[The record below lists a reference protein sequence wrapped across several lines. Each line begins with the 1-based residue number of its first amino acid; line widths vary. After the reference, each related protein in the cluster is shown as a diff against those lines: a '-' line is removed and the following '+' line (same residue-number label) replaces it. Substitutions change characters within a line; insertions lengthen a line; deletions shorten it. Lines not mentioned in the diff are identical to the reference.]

1 MGASQESQSSPSQ
14 FGFRI
19 YKLIKDGPLAKGGAK
34 EITDFII
41 PPLEVLNQ
49 KNSFND
55 WILSLA
61 DKTITLKLY
70 SLLYRGFKYI
80 EIKTNS
86 TGSKEGILGA
96 AVKYE
101 NFENADKN
109 LLHITSV
116 TENSFAKNKLGLIPD
131 DDYIIAAKAKNTPII
146 SLNKE
151 GYNPL
156 EILNIIISSNKG
168 NDITFFIYNLKNG
181 SRVIDAKLE
190 KDENSDKLTLGC
202 DVAYGALHEFPR
214 IMNDN
219 DLNKFKEKKMDQ
231 DEKKEAIS
239 ENNITNNN
247 GEEIKT
253 NNLNTKKD
261 ENEKNIILNKIEE
274 DNNEEIEEDI
284 I

>member
-1 MGASQESQSSPSQ
+1 MGTSQESPSTPSQ

-34 EITDFII
+34 EITDFIV
-41 PPLEVLNQ
+41 PPIEIINQ

-61 DKTITLKLY
+61 DKTITIKLY
-70 SLLYRGFKYI
+70 SLLYRDFKYI
-80 EIKTNS
+80 EIKTNP
-86 TGSKEGILGA
+86 TDSKEGILGA

-116 TENSFAKNKLGLIPD
+116 AENSFAKNKLGLIPD
-131 DDYIIAAKAKNTPII
+131 DDYIIAAKVKNTPII

-156 EILNIIISSNKG
+156 EILNIIISSNYG
-168 NDITFFIYNLKNG
+168 NDISFFIYNLKKG
-181 SRVIDAKLE
+181 SRTIDAKLE

-214 IMNDN
+214 IINDEKP
-219 DLNKFKEKKMDQ
+219 NKFQEKIIEKGEQKEVL
-231 DEKKEAIS
+231 S
-239 ENNITNNN
+239 ENNINIS
-247 GEEIKT
+247 GEEITDNKSIIK
-253 NNLNTKKD
+253 NDEDGKK
-261 ENEKNIILNKIEE
+261 ILLNKVE
-274 DNNEEIEEDI
+274 DNNKEEIEEDI

>member
-1 MGASQESQSSPSQ
+1 MGGYQETSSSPSQ

-19 YKLIKDGPLAKGGAK
+19 YKLTKDGPLSKGGAK

-41 PPLEVLNQ
+41 PPIEVLTQ

-55 WILSLA
+55 WITSLA
-61 DKTITLKLY
+61 DKTITIKLY
-70 SLLYRGFKYI
+70 SLLQRRFKYI
-80 EIKTNS
+80 EIKTNPLN
-86 TGSKEGILGA
+86 SKEGILGA

-116 TENSFAKNKLGLIPD
+116 TENSFAKNKLNLIPN
-131 DDYIIAAKAKNTPII
+131 DDYIIATKTKNTPII

-156 EILNIIISSNKG
+156 EILNIVINSNIG
-168 NDITFFIYNLKNG
+168 NDLSFFIYNIKTGFRL
-181 SRVIDAKLE
+181 VETKLE
-190 KDENSDKLTLGC
+190 NEENNNNFVLGC

-214 IMNDN
+214 GVININDN
-219 DLNKFKEKKMDQ
+219 IQEKNENKEIKGEIK
-231 DEKKEAIS
+231 S
-239 ENNITNNN
+239 ENVANNEN
-247 GEEIKT
+247 KNESEIKT
-253 NNLNTKKD
+253 NENKEGDINNIKK
-261 ENEKNIILNKIEE
+261 EIKNIDIV
-274 DNNEEIEEDI
+274 EEDI

>member
-1 MGASQESQSSPSQ
+1 MGSYQETSSTPSQ

-19 YKLIKDGPLAKGGAK
+19 YKLTKDGPLAKAGAK

-41 PPLEVLNQ
+41 PPIEVLTQ

-55 WILSLA
+55 WIISLA
-61 DKTITLKLY
+61 DKTITIRLY
-70 SLLYRGFKYI
+70 SLLHRRFKYI
-80 EIKTNS
+80 EIKTNPLN
-86 TGSKEGILGA
+86 SKEGILGA

-116 TENSFAKNKLGLIPD
+116 AENSFAKNKLNLIPN
-131 DDYIIAAKAKNTPII
+131 DDYIIATKTKNTPII

-156 EILNIIISSNKG
+156 EILNIVINSNIG
-168 NDITFFIYNLKNG
+168 NDLSFFIYNIKTG
-181 SRVIDAKLE
+181 FRVVETKLE
-190 KDENSDKLTLGC
+190 NEENNNNFTLGC

-214 IMNDN
+214 GVVSINDN
-219 DLNKFKEKKMDQ
+219 IKEIKENKEIKKI
-231 DEKKEAIS
+231 IS
-239 ENNITNNN
+239 ENVANNDKK
-247 GEEIKT
+247 ESEIKT
-253 NNLNTKKD
+253 NENKEGDINNIKK
-261 ENEKNIILNKIEE
+261 EIKNI
-274 DNNEEIEEDI
+274 EIVEEDI

>member
-1 MGASQESQSSPSQ
+1 MGSYQETSSTPSQ

-19 YKLIKDGPLAKGGAK
+19 YKLTKDGPLAKAGAK

-41 PPLEVLNQ
+41 PPIEVLTQ

-55 WILSLA
+55 WIISLA
-61 DKTITLKLY
+61 DKTITIRLY
-70 SLLYRGFKYI
+70 SLLHRRFKYI
-80 EIKTNS
+80 EIKTNPLN
-86 TGSKEGILGA
+86 SKEGILGA

-116 TENSFAKNKLGLIPD
+116 AENSFAKNKLNLIPN
-131 DDYIIAAKAKNTPII
+131 DDYIIATKTKNTPII

-156 EILNIIISSNKG
+156 EILNIVINSNIG
-168 NDITFFIYNLKNG
+168 NDLSFFIYNIKTG
-181 SRVIDAKLE
+181 FRVVETKLE
-190 KDENSDKLTLGC
+190 NEENNNNFTLGC

-214 IMNDN
+214 GVFSINDN
-219 DLNKFKEKKMDQ
+219 IKEIKENKEIKKIISENVANN
-231 DEKKEAIS
+231 EKKES
-239 ENNITNNN
+239 
-247 GEEIKT
+247 EIKT
-253 NNLNTKKD
+253 NENKEGDINNIKK
-261 ENEKNIILNKIEE
+261 EIKNI
-274 DNNEEIEEDI
+274 EIVDEDI

>member
-1 MGASQESQSSPSQ
+1 MGSYQETSSTPSQ

-19 YKLIKDGPLAKGGAK
+19 YKLTKDGPLAKAGAK

-41 PPLEVLNQ
+41 PPIEVLTQ

-55 WILSLA
+55 WIISLA
-61 DKTITLKLY
+61 DKTITIRLY
-70 SLLYRGFKYI
+70 SLLHRRFKYI
-80 EIKTNS
+80 EIKTNPLN
-86 TGSKEGILGA
+86 SKEGILGA

-116 TENSFAKNKLGLIPD
+116 AENSFAKNKLNLIPN
-131 DDYIIAAKAKNTPII
+131 DDYIIATKTKNTPII

-156 EILNIIISSNKG
+156 EILNIVINSNIG
-168 NDITFFIYNLKNG
+168 NDLSFFIYNIKTG
-181 SRVIDAKLE
+181 FRVVETKLE
-190 KDENSDKLTLGC
+190 NEENNNNFTLGC

-214 IMNDN
+214 GVFSINDN
-219 DLNKFKEKKMDQ
+219 IKEIKENKEIKKIISENVANN
-231 DEKKEAIS
+231 EKKES
-239 ENNITNNN
+239 
-247 GEEIKT
+247 EIKT
-253 NNLNTKKD
+253 NENKEGDINNIKK
-261 ENEKNIILNKIEE
+261 EIKNI
-274 DNNEEIEEDI
+274 EIVEEDI